1 MMKQYRRQSG
11 GCGAPPPCKKSGQ
24 ADGLARAAIVGADG
38 YDQQIKDG
46 STGSWG
52 CVSAGSYRDF
62 PLAMVFTPN
71 EGYGNLYSPEQAL
84 EHGTLFADLYLPFHG
99 KFRI

>member
-1 MMKQYRRQSG
+1 
-11 GCGAPPPCKKSGQ
+11 
-24 ADGLARAAIVGADG
+24 
-38 YDQQIKDG
+38 
-46 STGSWG
+46 
-52 CVSAGSYRDF
+52 
-62 PLAMVFTPN
+62 MVFTPN

>member
-1 MMKQYRRQSG
+1 MMKQYRRQNGGYGTPSSCKISDHSG
-11 GCGAPPPCKKSGQ
+11 SGAVP
-24 ADGLARAAIVGADG
+24 AIIGADG
-38 YDQQIKDG
+38 IEQQTKDG
-46 STGSWG
+46 STGNWG

-71 EGYGNLYSPEQAL
+71 EGYGNLYSPAQAL

>member
-11 GCGAPPPCKKSGQ
+11 GYSASAPCQKGAPAG
-24 ADGLARAAIVGADG
+24 GLAVPAIVGADG
-38 YDQQIKDG
+38 YEQQIKDG
-46 STGSWG
+46 STGNWG

-71 EGYGNLYSPEQAL
+71 EGYGNLYSPMQAL